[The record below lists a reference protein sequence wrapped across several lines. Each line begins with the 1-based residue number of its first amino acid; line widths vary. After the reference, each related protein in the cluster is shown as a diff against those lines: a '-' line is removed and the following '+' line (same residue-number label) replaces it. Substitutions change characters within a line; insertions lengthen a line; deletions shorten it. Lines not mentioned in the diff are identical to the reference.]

1 MRERSGPSILR
12 SRRSVLRV
20 AGLLT
25 LAAATG
31 PLAACGLFD
40 DSEPEPD
47 PLAPLLAGALDLA
60 ALYEA
65 AVAAD
70 PTLADRLTPIAQ
82 AHRAHAEELARVTRV
97 TLPNSTPTAGPTL
110 PTGDRKSMLTALRS
124 AEQQGQAAA
133 TTACLSTPA
142 HRAAL
147 VGSIAAARATH
158 LELL

>member
-1 MRERSGPSILR
+1 M
-12 SRRSVLRV
+12 
-20 AGLLT
+20 T
-25 LAAATG
+25 LAAAAA

-40 DSEPEPD
+40 DDEPEPD
-47 PLAPLLAGALDLA
+47 ALAPLLAESLDLA
-60 ALYEA
+60 ARYEA

-97 TLPNSTPTAGPTL
+97 TLPSGAPTVSPTL
-110 PTGDRKSMLTALRS
+110 PTGDRKSLLAALRT
-124 AEQQGQAAA
+124 AEQQGQEAAA
-133 TTACLSTPA
+133 AACRTAPA
-142 HRAAL
+142 QRAAL